1 VTRREEAETALE
13 RRAEAPPGR
22 VASRFDTPLEV
33 LVFVAGAAS
42 LGTEIAAA
50 RLLAPFFGA
59 STIVWANTIATVLVA
74 LSVGYWIGGRLADR
88 HPHSHGLGLLTLTA
102 AARLGLIPLVAR
114 PFLDLSVDALDALSI
129 GAFVGS
135 LAGVLALVAL
145 PVMLLGAVSPW
156 AIRLRLERVEESGS
170 TAGRLYAISTMGALT
185 GTFVAALVAIPL
197 AGTRDTFLFFALA
210 LALSAAA
217 VLRRARYLLVPLGLV
232 VLITMPVGGI
242 KQSSNDGRVIHEA
255 ETAHQYAR
263 VVERP
268 DGSRWLELNEGRGV
282 HSKYVPGT
290 VLTDDVWDG
299 FLVLP
304 FAARSEPPAH
314 IAILGNAAGTTA
326 RAYGRYFP
334 ATRIDGVEI
343 DGRLHGIAKHYFGL
357 RERPQLRL
365 VTDDARPFLRRA
377 RDRYDAIF
385 VDAYHQ
391 QYIPFYLATREF
403 FELVSERLA
412 PGAVVIVDA
421 AHPVGSTALERVLA
435 TTLRAVFPTVVRDP
449 IRPRNTLLLASHG
462 RADASMLLAAA
473 ERLDPE
479 LANLARTTAARLTP
493 ALMGGSVYTDDRAPV
508 EWLIDKSIVEYAA
521 RGDE

>member
-13 RRAEAPPGR
+13 RRTNAPPGR
-22 VASRFDTPLEV
+22 GASGVDSPLEL

-59 STIVWANTIATVLVA
+59 STVVWANTIATVLVA

-88 HPHSHGLGLLTLTA
+88 HPHAHGLGLLTLTA
-102 AARLGLIPLVAR
+102 AALLGLVPLVAR
-114 PFLDLSVDALDALSI
+114 PFLHLSIDALDALSI
-129 GAFVGS
+129 GAFAGS
-135 LAGVLALVAL
+135 LAGVLALIAV

-156 AIRLRLERVEESGS
+156 AIRLRVERVEESGT

-185 GTFVAALVAIPL
+185 GTFLAALVTIPL
-197 AGTRDTFLFFALA
+197 AGTRDTFLLFALA
-210 LALSAAA
+210 LALVAVA
-217 VLRRARYLLVPLGLV
+217 VLRRPRHLLVPLGLV
-232 VLITMPVGGI
+232 VALGMPAGGI
-242 KQSSNDGRVIHEA
+242 KQSSEDGRVIHET
-255 ETAHQYAR
+255 ETMHQYVR

-282 HSKYVPGT
+282 HSKYLPDT
-290 VLTDDVWDG
+290 VLTGDVWDG

-304 FAARSEPPAH
+304 FAARSTPPER

-326 RAYGRYFP
+326 RAYGRFFP
-334 ATRIDGVEI
+334 ATHIDGVEI
-343 DGRLHGIAKHYFGL
+343 DGRLHGIGKRYFGL
-357 RERPQLRL
+357 RDRPELDL
-365 VTDDARPFLRRA
+365 ITDDARPFLRRTGW
-377 RDRYDAIF
+377 RYDAIF

-403 FELVSERLA
+403 FELVRRRL
-412 PGAVVIVDA
+412 GHGGVVVVDA
-421 AHPVGSTALERVLA
+421 AHPVGSVALERVLA

-449 IRPRNTLLLASHG
+449 IRPRNTLLLASRG
-462 RADASMLLAAA
+462 PANASMLLAAA

-479 LANLARTTAARLTP
+479 LANLARTTAARLAP
-493 ALMGGSVYTDDRAPV
+493 ALIGATVYTDDRAPV
-508 EWLIDKSIVEYAA
+508 EWLIDRSIVEYAA